1 MWVKLKCSYQQ
12 KGGEAVAGTVIEVS
26 AGEGKRLVN
35 ELGVAELAN
44 KPAPPEPSGKVVEKT
59 VSTGSPG
66 ADGDAGATAGAD
78 TGDDND
84 PAGGQQ

>member
-1 MWVKLKCSYQQ
+1 MWVKLKCSYHQ
-12 KGGEAVAGTVIEVS
+12 KDGEAVAGSVIEVS

-44 KPAPPEPSGKVVEKT
+44 KPAPPEPSG
-59 VSTGSPG
+59 
-66 ADGDAGATAGAD
+66 AAAGGD